1 MWLGGQ
7 GRMLLHQHH
16 SHAKIMHL
24 SAALHMSLDQRV
36 LIARI
41 GAVGLL
47 LVVASCNLQ
56 GVCGRSK
63 FPQFV
68 ELVCTHTYHL

>member
-1 MWLGGQ
+1 MWLGRQ

-16 SHAKIMHL
+16 SHAKIILL
-24 SAALHMSLDQRV
+24 STALLMSPDQRV

-63 FPQFV
+63 FSQYV